1 MQDGAHKYSE
11 ELTGGPPGLA
21 LAPLEVGSVTG
32 VSELHSG
39 HGIVVCLT
47 KTADL
52 PTW

>member
-11 ELTGGPPGLA
+11 ELTGGPPGVA
-21 LAPLEVGSVTG
+21 LAPPGAGG
-32 VSELHSG
+32 VFG
-39 HGIVVCLT
+39 GTADTVDRGIVMCLT